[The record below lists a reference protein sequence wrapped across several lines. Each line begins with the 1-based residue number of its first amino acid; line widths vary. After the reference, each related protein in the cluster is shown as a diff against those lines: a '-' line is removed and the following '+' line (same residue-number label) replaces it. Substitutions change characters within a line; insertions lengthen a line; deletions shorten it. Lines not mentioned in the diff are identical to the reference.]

1 MSTKIALSSFLKRAT
16 VLTSLLLVTLL
27 SFSCKS
33 DDGESG
39 GNPNEK
45 NIKLTITTNGVIEE
59 DFAIFTATG
68 SVAKNPL
75 EGTIWKLNGTVKSNE
90 PIISLEAKDFTGGV
104 KTYVIESAN
113 PLAIAQ
119 VGIQFSASEKRSYTV
134 SYKAEVN
141 GKVVKEDNNITVNK
155 DKEYSHIFSY

>member
-1 MSTKIALSSFLKRAT
+1 MSQSSTLSSFLKRAT

-27 SFSCKS
+27 SISCKS
-33 DDGESG
+33 DDGGSG

-45 NIKLTITTNGVIEE
+45 NIKLTITTNGVTSE

-68 SVAKNPL
+68 SVAKNPM
-75 EGTIWKLNGTVKSNE
+75 EGTIWKLNGTVQSNE
-90 PIISLEAKDFTGGV
+90 PIVSLDSKNFAGGV
-104 KTYVIESAN
+104 KTFVIESAS
-113 PLAIAQ
+113 PLALAQ
-119 VGIQFSASEKRSYTV
+119 VGIQFSASEKRTYTV